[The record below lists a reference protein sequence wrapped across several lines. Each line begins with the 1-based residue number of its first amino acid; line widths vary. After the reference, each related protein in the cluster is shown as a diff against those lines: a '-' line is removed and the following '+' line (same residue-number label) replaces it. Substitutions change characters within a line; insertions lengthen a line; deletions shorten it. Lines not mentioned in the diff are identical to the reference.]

1 MKRFH
6 IPIVIL
12 LISGVLFLNVSTV
25 RALPPLP
32 SSFYGTVK
40 LGGANV
46 PAGTTVYAFINGVQ
60 YASSPYY
67 VYNGDT
73 VYSLNVPGD
82 DLTTPDIIEG
92 GVSGD
97 TVVFYI
103 GSTKANQTAPW
114 VASTNVNLDLTA
126 TPGITLNV
134 NKTGSGS
141 GTVSSSPAGIDCG
154 SICSA
159 DFPKNTSVSLTATAA
174 TGSTFTGWSGACSGN
189 AACTLVMDDAK
200 SVTAS
205 FTLNTYLLTVSKTGT
220 GSGTVSSMPPGID
233 CGSTCSASFNY
244 NTSVTLTATAATG
257 STFTGWSG
265 GVCSGSLSTCQVS
278 MTDARSVTATFT
290 LNTYLLTV
298 SKTGT
303 GSGTVSSMPAGI
315 DCGSTCSASFNYN
328 TSVTLTATAATGSTF
343 TGWSG
348 GVCSGSLSTCT
359 VSMTLARSVTASF
372 VLSQYSLTTSVV
384 GNGSITR
391 DNVGPYYFGDVIQLT
406 AVPDPGWSFSGW
418 SGDLSGSLNPISI
431 TINGNK
437 SVTATFTQNTYTLTT
452 SVVGNGSITRDNP
465 GPYHYGDVVQL
476 TAVPDPGWSFSGWSG
491 DLGGSLNP
499 AIITIDAN
507 KTVTATFTP
516 ITFTLTIIKTGN
528 GSGTVS
534 SIPAGIDCGTT
545 CSYNFT
551 ENSVVSLAASPLSSS
566 IFGGWSGAG
575 CSGKNACTLTMDM
588 AKTVTATFIT
598 PQNFFLPL
606 ILIH

>member
-205 FTLNTYLLTVSKTGT
+205 FTLNTYLLTISKIGT
-220 GSGTVSSMPPGID
+220 GGGSVTSAPAGID
-233 CGSTCSASFNY
+233 CGATCSASFNY

-265 GVCSGSLSTCQVS
+265 GVCSGILSTCQVS
-278 MTDARSVTATFT
+278 MTV
-290 LNTYLLTV
+290 
-298 SKTGT
+298 
-303 GSGTVSSMPAGI
+303 
-315 DCGSTCSASFNYN
+315 
-328 TSVTLTATAATGSTF
+328 
-343 TGWSG
+343 
-348 GVCSGSLSTCT
+348 
-359 VSMTLARSVTASF
+359 ARSVTASF

-516 ITFTLTIIKTGN
+516 NTFTLTIIKTGN